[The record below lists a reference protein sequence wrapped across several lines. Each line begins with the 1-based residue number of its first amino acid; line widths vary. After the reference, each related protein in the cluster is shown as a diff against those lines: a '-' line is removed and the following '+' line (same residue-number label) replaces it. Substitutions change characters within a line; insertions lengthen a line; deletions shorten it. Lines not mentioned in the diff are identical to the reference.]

1 MRTTGIIAGS
11 LGLTVVLGAAALVGV
26 GGAVALIAWRPQPVA
41 PAAMRAT
48 IERHA
53 EVFGACARSIRA
65 PGTVTLLLTT
75 DGGQARKVEVE
86 ASDLPHSVTTCVAQ
100 AAATLPWPDGR
111 GAARVPV
118 RVEPWR
124 R

>member
-11 LGLTVVLGAAALVGV
+11 LGLTVVVGAAALIGVVGA
-26 GGAVALIAWRPQPVA
+26 GALLAWRPVPVA
-41 PAAMRAT
+41 PDALRAT
-48 IERHA
+48 VERHG
-53 EVFGACARSIRA
+53 EVFGACARTVTA

-75 DGGQARKVEVE
+75 EGGQARKVEVE
-86 ASDLPHSVTTCVAQ
+86 ASDLPHPVTTCVAQ

-118 RVEPWR
+118 RVEPWTR
-124 R
+124 